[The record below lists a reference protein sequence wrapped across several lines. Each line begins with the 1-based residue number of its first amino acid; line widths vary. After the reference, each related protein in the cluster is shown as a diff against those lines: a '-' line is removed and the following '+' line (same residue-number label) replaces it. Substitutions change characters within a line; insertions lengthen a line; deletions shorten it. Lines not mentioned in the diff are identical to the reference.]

1 MSRRSCLPCVALLAA
16 CAALAGPCRHAGAA
30 PAPLLRTPKVEV
42 VFCIDTTGSMGG
54 YIDFFKQRIWYMCN
68 QLANARPV
76 PDLKVGF
83 VDYRDKGDSWITKV
97 YDLTDDLDHIYSTI
111 QTFRADQGGDAPESV
126 NQALFDSVNKIKW
139 SKDPKTLRIIYLI
152 GDAPPHMDY
161 TDDVKYP
168 ITCKEAV
175 KRGILINPI
184 QCGNDA
190 ECLKYW
196 KDIATQ
202 ARGSYMQLHN
212 SGVAFPTTPFDRRLS
227 EINSELTR
235 SLLIWGAT
243 AKRDADARKVREAGA
258 MTVTAA
264 ADRAGYFAKKGRTAS
279 YDLLDAIRTGQVK
292 LESVKA
298 DELPAELSKLDIK
311 DRREFIDKVA
321 KRRSELRREATE
333 LDKKRMAFL
342 ATELAKNKTNLE
354 HQLIESLRAQAKKF
368 NLKY

>member
-1 MSRRSCLPCVALLAA
+1 MSRRLCLLCVALLAA
-16 CAALAGPCRHAGAA
+16 CAALPGPSRQAAAA

-54 YIDFFKQRIWYMCN
+54 YIDFFKQRIWYLCN
-68 QLANARPV
+68 QLASARPV

-126 NQALFDSVNKIKW
+126 NQALFDAVNKIKW

-175 KRGILINPI
+175 KRGILINAI

-190 ECLKYW
+190 ECLKFW
-196 KDIATQ
+196 KDISTQ
-202 ARGSYMQLHN
+202 ARGAYLQLHN
-212 SGVAFPTTPFDRRLS
+212 TGTAFTNTPFDRRLS
-227 EINSELTR
+227 EINGELAR
-235 SLLIWGAT
+235 SLLIWGPAT
-243 AKRDADARKVREAGA
+243 KRDADTRKAREAGA
-258 MTVTAA
+258 LTITAA

-298 DELPAELSKLDIK
+298 EELPGELQKLDIK
-311 DRREFIDKVA
+311 DRREYVDKIA
-321 KRRSELRREATE
+321 RRRAELRREAAE

-342 ATELAKNKTNLE
+342 TTELAKNKMNLE
-354 HQLIESLRAQAKKF
+354 HQIVESLRAQAKKF